1 MQIFPAIPLPQPE
14 RSSTLA
20 EATTWQVLIE
30 RGHGARLLLGLREM
44 QLVDSPNK
52 RLVRRSGMRFAVL
65 SRSQMAR
72 FVGVAAVVGAI
83 TAAAFASGGVA
94 KPQANYVIGVSN
106 TLVGNGWRE
115 EMICAIKAQ
124 AKASGVVTDVK
135 VANRNGGPAEQIADI
150 RNLISA
156 GANAIIINPSSGN
169 ALNSVIAQAAA
180 RGIKIVSVDQRVSAP
195 QAYNVTNDQVAYGR
209 LGAEWL
215 FKKMGGKGNVVEM
228 RGIAGVPADTDRHT
242 GFTQALKKYPN
253 IKVVKSTFMGWNF
266 ATAGKQMLDILNSG
280 VQVNGVW
287 NSGADYTVITAFK
300 TAGKPLVPIV
310 GADNNEFLHQM
321 LVQYPKLQAAAV
333 TNPAVIGG
341 AGAAVAIK
349 LLQGQKVQTWVKL
362 TPLVWSMPASKAEIK
377 ANYSPK
383 RAPTYSARLQIK
395 PWTTYTTAQL
405 TACKG
410 P

>member
-1 MQIFPAIPLPQPE
+1 MKFRP
-14 RSSTLA
+14 T
-20 EATTWQVLIE
+20 
-30 RGHGARLLLGLREM
+30 GARWAVA
-44 QLVDSPNK
+44 LVA
-52 RLVRRSGMRFAVL
+52 LVAVSVVVAVTASAKSGKTHAKYVL
-65 SRSQMAR
+65 
-72 FVGVAAVVGAI
+72 
-83 TAAAFASGGVA
+83 
-94 KPQANYVIGVSN
+94 GVSN

-115 EMICAIKAQ
+115 EMICSVKAQ
-124 AKASGVVTDVK
+124 AAASGKVSSVK
-135 VANRNGGPAEQIADI
+135 IANRNGGPAEQSADL

-156 GANAIIINPSSGN
+156 GVNAIVVNPSSSS
-169 ALNSVIAQAAA
+169 ALNSVIAQAAS
-180 RGIKIVSVDQRVSAP
+180 RGIKVVSVDQRVTAK
-195 QAYNVTNDQVAYGR
+195 QAYNATNDQVAYGR
-209 LGAEWL
+209 LGATWL

-242 GFTQALKKYPN
+242 GFTAALKEYPG

-280 VQVNGVW
+280 VKVDGVW

-349 LLQGQKVQTWVKL
+349 LLQGQKVQPWVKL
-362 TPLVWSMPASKAEIK
+362 KPLVWSMPGSRAEIK

>member
-1 MQIFPAIPLPQPE
+1 MKVPQFGVRWAVAI
-14 RSSTLA
+14 LA
-20 EATTWQVLIE
+20 V
-30 RGHGARLLLGLREM
+30 
-44 QLVDSPNK
+44 V
-52 RLVRRSGMRFAVL
+52 AV
-65 SRSQMAR
+65 S
-72 FVGVAAVVGAI
+72 VVGAM
-83 TAAAFASGGVA
+83 TASA
-94 KPQANYVIGVSN
+94 KPDKAQADWVLGVSN

-124 AKASGVVTDVK
+124 AKASGVISKVI

-156 GANAIIINPSSGN
+156 GANAIVINPSSGN
-169 ALNSVIAQAAA
+169 ALNSVIQQAAA

-242 GFTQALKKYPN
+242 GFQQALKKYPN
-253 IKVVKSTFMGWNF
+253 IKVVKSVFMNWDF
-266 ATAGKQMLDILNSG
+266 ATSGKQMLDILNSG
-280 VQVNGVW
+280 TQVDGVW
-287 NSGADYTVITAFK
+287 NSGADYTVIRAFK

-321 LVQYPKLQAAAV
+321 IAQYPKLQAAAV
-333 TNPAVIGG
+333 TNPATIGG
-341 AGAAVAIK
+341 AGAAVAVK
-349 LLQGQKVQTWVKL
+349 LLQGKQVPKWVKL
-362 TPLVWSMPASKAEIK
+362 TPLVWSMPKDKASIR
-377 ANYSPK
+377 ANYSPS

-395 PWTTYTTAQL
+395 PWTTYSTKDL
-405 TACKG
+405 FGCKG

>member
-1 MQIFPAIPLPQPE
+1 MAFHEPRGQAGRTARRLG
-14 RSSTLA
+14 
-20 EATTWQVLIE
+20 VLIVL
-30 RGHGARLLLGLREM
+30 A
-44 QLVDSPNK
+44 
-52 RLVRRSGMRFAVL
+52 AVL
-65 SRSQMAR
+65 VGIVVQSAPSKSSKT
-72 FVGVAAVVGAI
+72 FVL
-83 TAAAFASGGVA
+83 
-94 KPQANYVIGVSN
+94 GVSN

-115 EMICAIKAQ
+115 EMICAVKAQ
-124 AKASGVVTDVK
+124 AKASGVVSKVK
-135 VANRNGGPAEQIADI
+135 IANRNGGPAEQIADI

-169 ALNSVIAQAAA
+169 ALNGVIAQAAA
-180 RGIKIVSVDQRVSAP
+180 RGVKIVSVDQRVTAP
-195 QAYNVTNDQVAYGR
+195 QAHNVTNDQIAYGR

-215 FKKMGGKGNVVEM
+215 FKKLKGKGNVVEM

-242 GFTQALKKYPN
+242 GFQQALKKYPN

-280 VQVNGVW
+280 VQVDGVW
-287 NSGADYTVITAFK
+287 NSGADYTVINAFK

-349 LLQGQKVQTWVKL
+349 LLQGQKVKSWVKL
-362 TPLVWSMPASKAEIK
+362 TPLVWSMPGSKAAIK
-377 ANYSPK
+377 ANYSAK